1 MCVTLLCF
9 AVPLPHRVDGF
20 RQLGTASLVYATR
33 VDPDPVSTTVLSK
46 CAARDDLLVAWAT
59 TIAPVFVIVERNL
72 VVTPPMGQ
80 NGIWRR
86 FEEVFELQSACVE
99 QSHLEGY
106 KVDSTGDESKYS
118 KAE

>member
-1 MCVTLLCF
+1 
-9 AVPLPHRVDGF
+9 
-20 RQLGTASLVYATR
+20 
-33 VDPDPVSTTVLSK
+33 
-46 CAARDDLLVAWAT
+46 
-59 TIAPVFVIVERNL
+59 
-72 VVTPPMGQ
+72 MGQ